1 MGQQEIAKVATSGAR
16 GISRHG
22 LCGRMS
28 RNPTSTPLRERKPQ
42 AAHVQAA
49 ENETSIEGSR
59 N

>member
-1 MGQQEIAKVATSGAR
+1 MGQQEIAKVATSDAQ

-22 LCGRMS
+22 TRRRMS

-49 ENETSIEGSR
+49 GNETSCEGSR